1 MTRGYRLATTFLSE
15 LKVSQ
20 KVVNGLFILPDGS
33 FTSLLKEHYDQWN
46 KFGETI
52 WTYTGYKIAY
62 CDRTCKE
69 DLENIAFYR
78 TKNTGT
84 TGQTVTNKIILT
96 ADMVR
101 MLSQSLESANQDIS
115 KCFCGTAAVGK
126 FMEDHVNGIYCDG
139 CGMSME
145 MPVGCATYS
154 REDLIESWNFMVEYR
169 AQRDLDEKA
178 NSFTNPYPYN
188 KDVL

>member
-1 MTRGYRLATTFLSE
+1 M
-15 LKVSQ
+15 SQ
-20 KVVNGLFILPDGS
+20 KTINGLFILPDGS
-33 FTSLLKEHYDQWN
+33 FTSVLKEHYEQWN

-145 MPVGCATYS
+145 MPVGCTTYS
-154 REDLIESWNFMVEYR
+154 REDVTECWNFLVEYR
-169 AQRDLDEKA
+169 RERELEKLRDTIDNA
-178 NSFTNPYPYN
+178 YSYN